1 MIVNGSTVWAL
12 WRLAGT
18 LLAVFLGGIE
28 PTPEDGEGLGFDF
41 DEGEA
46 GAEIRLDVDDLCFGV
61 EEIFAGEN
69 FDEHES
75 ALRERIHHVEIAAVQ
90 A

>member
-28 PTPEDGEGLGFDF
+28 PTPKDGEGLRFDF
-41 DEGEA
+41 DEGET
-46 GAEIRLDVDDLCFGV
+46 GAEVRLDVDDFCFGV

-69 FDEHES
+69 LDEHES
-75 ALRERIHHVEIAAVQ
+75 ALRERIHHVEIATVQ